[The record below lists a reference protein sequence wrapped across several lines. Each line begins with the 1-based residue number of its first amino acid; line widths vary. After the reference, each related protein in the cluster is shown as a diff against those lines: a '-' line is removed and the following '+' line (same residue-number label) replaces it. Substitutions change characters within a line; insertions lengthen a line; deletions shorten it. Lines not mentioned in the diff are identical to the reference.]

1 MGVSLKATGVNFSD
15 ENPADAF
22 FFFLPMYERKTHFS
36 PNVTK
41 FDISQQTPN
50 NLLL

>member
-22 FFFLPMYERKTHFS
+22 FLPMYERKAHFS

-41 FDISQQTPN
+41 FDISQQMPN
-50 NLLL
+50 NLLS